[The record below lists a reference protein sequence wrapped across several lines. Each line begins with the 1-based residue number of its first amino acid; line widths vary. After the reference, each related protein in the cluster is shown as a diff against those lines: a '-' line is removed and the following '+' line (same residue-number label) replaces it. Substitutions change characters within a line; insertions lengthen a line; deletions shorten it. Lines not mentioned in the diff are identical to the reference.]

1 MILVTGAS
9 GTVGSAVLREVL
21 NSGKPVSAM
30 YRSRE
35 DAAKSS
41 GGSPTRVADF
51 GEKPSL
57 RRALD
62 GVETVYLVCSPI
74 RELVELES
82 DMIDAC
88 REAGVRYVVLNSAL
102 GAGDY
107 PKSFPSW
114 HRKVEEKLKTS
125 GLAYAILRPNSFM
138 QNMQT
143 YYAASIRSQG
153 AFYAAMGNARISFID
168 VRDLARVAAKVLT
181 SPEHQGQTYELNGP
195 EALTYGEVADKIS
208 RVTGRKVRYVDI
220 PEEAQRK
227 SMLELGMPEWQV
239 TALLDLQ
246 AYYTGGKGAE
256 VDDTLPK
263 LLGQASR
270 TMDQFL
276 AEFADGF
283 AEQRAT
289 A

>member
-1 MILVTGAS
+1 
-9 GTVGSAVLREVL
+9 
-21 NSGKPVSAM
+21 
-30 YRSRE
+30 
-35 DAAKSS
+35 
-41 GGSPTRVADF
+41 
-51 GEKPSL
+51 
-57 RRALD
+57 
-62 GVETVYLVCSPI
+62 
-74 RELVELES
+74 
-82 DMIDAC
+82 
-88 REAGVRYVVLNSAL
+88 
-102 GAGDY
+102 
-107 PKSFPSW
+107 
-114 HRKVEEKLKTS
+114 
-125 GLAYAILRPNSFM
+125 LAYAILRPNSFM

-143 YYAASIRSQG
+143 YYASSIRSQG
-153 AFYAAMGNARISFID
+153 AFYVAMGNARISFID

-181 SPEHQGQTYELNGP
+181 SPEHQSQTYQLNGP

-256 VDDTLPK
+256 IDDTLPK
-263 LLGQASR
+263 LLGQSPR

-276 AEFADGF
+276 AEFAGNF